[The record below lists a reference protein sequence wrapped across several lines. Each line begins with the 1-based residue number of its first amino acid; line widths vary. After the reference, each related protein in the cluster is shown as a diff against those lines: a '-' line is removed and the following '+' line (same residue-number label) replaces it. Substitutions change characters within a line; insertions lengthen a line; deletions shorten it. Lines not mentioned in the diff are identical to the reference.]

1 MSTNS
6 TNPDIVIDGEQ
17 LTDRDKETLSVIAQV
32 QKDKPNES
40 PVSSD
45 VRERIPWMKQPSQSS
60 YRFSKL
66 EDLGLLNTEPKQIST
81 DRIPPTM
88 VTLTPDGERVVA
100 SNDLLQYANPET
112 ITQRLN
118 KLEAKNKSLQKQVA
132 AQQAV
137 IEEVERI
144 FDDLGVN
151 MNVEKIMREEIN

>member
-1 MSTNS
+1 
-6 TNPDIVIDGEQ
+6 
-17 LTDRDKETLSVIAQV
+17 
-32 QKDKPNES
+32 
-40 PVSSD
+40 
-45 VRERIPWMKQPSQSS
+45 
-60 YRFSKL
+60 
-66 EDLGLLNTEPKQIST
+66 
-81 DRIPPTM
+81 M

-100 SNDLLQYANPET
+100 NNDLLQYANPET